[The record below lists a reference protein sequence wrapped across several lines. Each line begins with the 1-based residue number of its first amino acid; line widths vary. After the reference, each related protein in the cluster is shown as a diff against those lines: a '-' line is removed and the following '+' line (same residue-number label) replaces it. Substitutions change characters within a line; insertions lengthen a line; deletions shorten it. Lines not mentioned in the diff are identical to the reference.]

1 MERSLKKLAYY
12 TNIVMLKKLKI
23 KYLQKFVIF
32 FKFTRLSIFEIN
44 IKLKMIALDAEI
56 EAHEAFIQIFTERIA
71 EGEKVLK
78 EIADEK
84 NKKQNATMQIHK

>member
-1 MERSLKKLAYY
+1 MERSLKKLEYY

-23 KYLQKFVIF
+23 KYLQKISLFY
-32 FKFTRLSIFEIN
+32 KFTRLSIFEIN

-56 EAHEAFIQIFTERIA
+56 EAHEAFIQIFIERIA

-78 EIADEK
+78 EIEANK
-84 NKKQNATMQIHK
+84 NKNDAKTMQICK

>member
-1 MERSLKKLAYY
+1 MERSLKKLEYY

-23 KYLQKFVIF
+23 KYLQKISLF

-56 EAHEAFIQIFTERIA
+56 EAHEAFIQIFIERIA

-78 EIADEK
+78 EIEANKTK
-84 NKKQNATMQIHK
+84 NQNATMQISK

>member
-12 TNIVMLKKLKI
+12 TNIVLLKKQKI

-32 FKFTRLSIFEIN
+32 FKITRLSIFEIN

-56 EAHEAFIQIFTERIA
+56 EAHEAFIQIFNERIT

-84 NKKQNATMQIHK
+84 NKSKNAKMQLHK